1 MKTRAFVAL
10 LICLLLAPATDA
22 AQRRRKS
29 APKKAPAAEPAA
41 DPAADADRQAAAQR
55 VADQIKALSHFLY
68 ILGGI
73 AKNVEAVDQASHD
86 SNVPPEAVQATERN
100 KAAVKQSIQ
109 NVRIGL
115 EQLENDFSSKSSLRP
130 YYHLILGVADI
141 AATASQQADA
151 GQFDPA
157 GRSLLKAVDKLT
169 EALLAMRRT
178 P

>member
-22 AQRRRKS
+22 AQKRRKA

-41 DPAADADRQAAAQR
+41 SPAADAERQAAAQR

-68 ILGGI
+68 LLGGVV
-73 AKNVEAVDQASHD
+73 KSVEAVDQASHD
-86 SNVPPEAVQATERN
+86 GGLSPEAAQQTERN

-109 NVRIGL
+109 NVQVGL
-115 EQLENDFSSKSSLRP
+115 EQLENEFSAKPSLRP

-141 AATASQQADA
+141 AAQAGQQADA
-151 GQFDPA
+151 GEFDGA
-157 GRSLLKAVDKLT
+157 GRLLLKALDKLT
-169 EALLAMRRT
+169 EGLLAMRRT